1 MQDQYDSL
9 AVILHGAQS
18 ALLFPLLDKIPKIAK
33 EENAASTLWWFI
45 LFPVKLAYL
54 FFFRRLISRLH
65 GLNTWWWCVTVLT
78 VLMGLVSVAMV
89 WLTCPYFTIEGVLC
103 KCCLQHVNVARSDPL
118 LACTGPAANARVV
131 RDSSITI
138 VMDVVSDILLVSI
151 PIVLLWRV
159 RINIRQKIG
168 LGVSLCLSLIMVVTA
183 IIRISGIKLADGATD
198 IVWEAFWVQQ
208 ECSIAVIMMSVSA
221 FRSFFVPHA
230 SGNVS
235 PDPAKPS
242 SFWKNKLLLLKHPL
256 SAKDNWDGDDEL
268 PQIPRATLTGM
279 RSAIRG
285 AGMSAT
291 DEFC

>member
-33 EENAASTLWWFI
+33 EEDAASTLWWFI

-103 KCCLQHVNVARSDPL
+103 KCCLQHVNVAHSDPL

-256 SAKDNWDGDDEL
+256 SAKDNWDGHDEL

-291 DEFC
+291 DDFC